1 MSRFD
6 SRSVAIAFAA
16 FSIVALTAVL
26 GIVFAQTQQTERV
39 AAAAESRAMAST
51 AFRLIESLDSRAE
64 GALITVAAHNA
75 ELTGDAER
83 ESAIAAVS
91 EAQIAIANTTTE
103 PFKGSLA
110 NEVSVFIE
118 LLEDDNTDGARVQ
131 LDDVIGPIANRIQAQ
146 ASATWTDAA
155 TVIEVET
162 GVAGRWGLFTSF
174 GVGLLAPLLMLT
186 VFRLFVNRRRK
197 QEQLEQ
203 ELVRAKELGDAKD
216 DMIGNL
222 SHELRTPLTGILG
235 FALSLEEAGFED
247 PEFAAEMNSYVVRDA
262 SDLNRMVED
271 LLVAAK
277 VDNEGLNFSPEDMDL
292 EREVDQAM
300 VAYRTS
306 EMNITKSLEPTN
318 VHADRLRSRQM
329 IRNLI
334 SNADKHGGQNLTIRG
349 RSGGGRY
356 LLEFIDDG
364 KGVSEEL
371 SSKLFTRF
379 VHDGDAP
386 ITTGSVGVGL
396 SVAQA
401 LATGMDCTVSHR
413 QEPGQTIFTV
423 DFPQATS
430 ASSQQPEPFRP
441 EEFRSKPEAQ
451 TAVSQNRG
459 PSGATASKVGFPL
472 SKPSRKKEDGSRDLV
487 SAASAPAAPPRVPA
501 GDFDL
506 PADPFA
512 STE

>member
-6 SRSVAIAFAA
+6 ARSVTIAFAA

-39 AAAAESRAMAST
+39 AAAAENRAQAST

-75 ELTGDAER
+75 ELTGDVEQ

-91 EAQIAIANTTTE
+91 EAQTAIANATSE
-103 PFKGSLA
+103 AFNGSLA
-110 NEVSVFIE
+110 REVSIFIE
-118 LLEDDNTDGARVQ
+118 LLEDGDTDQARIQ
-131 LDDVIGPIANRIQAQ
+131 LDDVIGPIANRIQAE
-146 ASATWTDAA
+146 STATWTDAA

-162 GVAGRWGLFTSF
+162 GVAGRWGLVTSF

-197 QEQLEQ
+197 QEKLEQ
-203 ELVRAKELGDAKD
+203 ELIRAKELGDAKD

-235 FALSLEEAGFED
+235 FALTLEEMGFED
-247 PEFAAEMNSYVVRDA
+247 PNFAAEMNSYVVRDA

-277 VDNEGLNFSPEDMDL
+277 VDNEGLNFSTEDIDL
-292 EREVDQAM
+292 EREVDEALI
-300 VAYRTS
+300 AYKTS
-306 EMNITKSLEPTN
+306 EKNITKDLEPSG
-318 VHADRLRSRQM
+318 VHADRLRSRQI

-334 SNADKHGGQNLTIRG
+334 SNADKHGGENLTIRG
-349 RSGGGRY
+349 RSGNGRY

-364 KGVSEEL
+364 DGVSEEL
-371 SSKLFTRF
+371 SARLFSRF

-386 ITTGSVGVGL
+386 LTTGSVGVGL

-401 LATGMDCTVSHR
+401 LATGMDCTVAHS
-413 QEPGQTIFTV
+413 QEPGQTIFAV
-423 DFPQATS
+423 DFPLATD
-430 ASSQQPEPFRP
+430 ASVQEPDTSQPEGV
-441 EEFRSKPEAQ
+441 RSKPEAP
-451 TAVSQNRG
+451 TPVVQNQG
-459 PSGATASKVGFPL
+459 PSGTAPSKVGSPL
-472 SKPSRKKEDGSRDLV
+472 AGPIRQQEDVSRELV
-487 SAASAPAAPPRVPA
+487 SSVQAPATPSRVPA

-512 STE
+512 